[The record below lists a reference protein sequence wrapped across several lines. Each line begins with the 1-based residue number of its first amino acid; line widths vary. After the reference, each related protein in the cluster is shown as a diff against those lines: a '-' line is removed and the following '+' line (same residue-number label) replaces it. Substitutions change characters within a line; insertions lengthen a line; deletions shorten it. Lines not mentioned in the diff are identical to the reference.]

1 MLFFWKNN
9 FFARLFLN
17 STQLVDVWG
26 EGVGRK
32 MQKKNLKAISSK
44 RSDHHT
50 AKKIN
55 NGGKCTLEN

>member
-1 MLFFWKNN
+1 M
-9 FFARLFLN
+9 
-17 STQLVDVWG
+17 S
-26 EGVGRK
+26 GVK
-32 MQKKNLKAISSK
+32 EWEEKCKKKNLKAISSK